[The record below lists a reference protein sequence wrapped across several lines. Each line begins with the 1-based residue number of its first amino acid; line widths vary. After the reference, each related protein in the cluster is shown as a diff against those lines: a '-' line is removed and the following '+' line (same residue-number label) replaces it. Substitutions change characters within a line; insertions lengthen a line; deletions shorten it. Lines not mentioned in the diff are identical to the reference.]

1 MRFIKYLQEKYT
13 GIDGSSNKYSVYENP
28 TPLDFKMALEEKP
41 KVKSV
46 RFMADIESK
55 KIWIANGDT
64 IHLWMWNGC
73 VKKNAKTKK
82 GYDGP
87 EMLSGEAEKIG
98 NKWYMI
104 RSDSIKED
112 RSDDE
117 IKELF
122 SYNWKW
128 VNKYIIVD
136 NWIKIFKKER
146 GI

>member
-1 MRFIKYLQEKYT
+1 
-13 GIDGSSNKYSVYENP
+13 
-28 TPLDFKMALEEKP
+28 
-41 KVKSV
+41 
-46 RFMADIESK
+46 
-55 KIWIANGDT
+55 
-64 IHLWMWNGC
+64 
-73 VKKNAKTKK
+73 
-82 GYDGP
+82 
-87 EMLSGEAEKIG
+87 
-98 NKWYMI
+98 MI